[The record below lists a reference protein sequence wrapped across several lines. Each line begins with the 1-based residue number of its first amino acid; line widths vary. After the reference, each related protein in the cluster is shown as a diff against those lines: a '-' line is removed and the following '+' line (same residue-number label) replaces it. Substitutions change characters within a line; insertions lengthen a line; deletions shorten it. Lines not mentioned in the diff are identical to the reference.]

1 MFIDMKWLH
10 LVNTVI
16 STLMQTI
23 DTLNLLSYLN
33 SSQPTDLCQTPPGR
47 QVRDKAYDKYIYPL
61 PYVFILFIHLGIDL
75 LIQNHV
81 DRSRILMIR
90 NTICINNFIDMV
102 RVSYKLL
109 LYLVTSTSG
118 FKFAHFGV
126 CCAVLDRLR
135 CQYLIFNS

>member
-1 MFIDMKWLH
+1 MVFIDMKWLH

-23 DTLNLLSYLN
+23 DTVNLRSYLN
-33 SSQPTDLCQTPPGR
+33 SSQPEQPGR

-90 NTICINNFIDMV
+90 NTIRNNNFIDME
-102 RVSYKLL
+102 RVS
-109 LYLVTSTSG
+109 
-118 FKFAHFGV
+118 
-126 CCAVLDRLR
+126 
-135 CQYLIFNS
+135 

>member
-1 MFIDMKWLH
+1 MVFIDMKWLH

-23 DTLNLLSYLN
+23 DTVNLRSYLN
-33 SSQPTDLCQTPPGR
+33 SSQPIDLCQTPIDGR

-90 NTICINNFIDMV
+90 NTIRNNNFIDME
-102 RVSYKLL
+102 RVS
-109 LYLVTSTSG
+109 
-118 FKFAHFGV
+118 
-126 CCAVLDRLR
+126 
-135 CQYLIFNS
+135 